1 MKRITLLI
9 VTALLVC
16 LSLPAR
22 DFVLVVGVSKY
33 ANEVNNLSQTTK
45 DAKAFREVMLTQ
57 TKDVSI
63 LTSSNANKSGILSQ
77 LRAICNRAQGSDRI
91 IFFFS
96 GHGVSGG
103 ICCYDGVI
111 PYSDLT
117 RLLATSS
124 AKQKICFIDAC
135 HAGSA
140 SDDVALSS
148 SSSVEVAARNYQ
160 DQAFIVSCRSNEYSY
175 EGNHVGAGFFSQGLI
190 KGIRGKSDRD
200 GNRQVS
206 LIELFKYV
214 YSDVVNRSRSQQ
226 HPQMICASSNY
237 DAVVTKW

>member
-1 MKRITLLI
+1 MKRITLFFI
-9 VTALLVC
+9 TVLLGC
-16 LSLPAR
+16 LSLQAR
-22 DFVLVVGVSKY
+22 DFVLAVGVSKY
-33 ANEVNNLSQTTK
+33 ADEENNLSQTTK

-63 LTSSNANKSGILSQ
+63 LTSSNANKSGIISQ
-77 LRAICNRAQGSDRI
+77 LRAICNRAQSGDRI

-111 PYSDLT
+111 SYSELT

-140 SDDVALSS
+140 SDDVALSG
-148 SSSVEVAARNYQ
+148 SSSVETAARNYQ
-160 DQAFIVSCRSNEYSY
+160 DQAFIVSCRSDEYSY
-175 EGNHVGAGFFSQGLI
+175 EGNFVGAGFFTQGLI
-190 KGIRGKSDRD
+190 KGLRGKSDRD

-206 LIELFKYV
+206 LMELFKYI
-214 YSDVVNRSRSQQ
+214 YSDVVNRSHSKQ
-226 HPQMICASSNY
+226 HPQMICASGNY
-237 DAVVTKW
+237 DAVVAKW